1 MAMDR
6 GLSWLK
12 NNEEIVIDYT
22 KKLSAINSYS
32 YNQTGLSKIARNLKA
47 NFRKITPLKETLLP
61 IYKTDEPLKTKLSHY
76 APLLTGNIRPDLDN
90 RIFLCGHLDT
100 VFHPSLTFPI
110 IETNSRIHGPGIA
123 DMKGGLSVM
132 LFALQAFE
140 QFQPNPAIGFNILI
154 NPDEEIGSVASRSYI
169 EDQSTQCKLGLIFE
183 PESPNGMIRVRG
195 GSITLSVAVYGKA
208 AHAGRNFY
216 QGIHAG
222 YIAADL
228 ISNIRKQFLSKKM
241 IINVSQINCPG
252 PMNQVAPFASFKL
265 NVRYLSDN
273 HCHKFL
279 ADLHSLLSKTKIAN
293 KAKILLKTIAQRP
306 SKPLTKKE
314 KELQTLLNK
323 ANKSLDFAPINW
335 TTTQGV
341 CDSNFLSQKGIPS
354 IDTLGPLG
362 NNLHTTNEY
371 LEKETLL
378 KKAQLT
384 YQLLV
389 NCNQLARQGNL

>member
-6 GLSWLK
+6 GLCWLK
-12 NNEEIVIDYT
+12 ANEDKVIDYT
-22 KKLSAINSYS
+22 KKLSTINSYS
-32 YNQTGLSKIARNLKA
+32 YNPAGLSKVARNLKA
-47 NFRKITPLKETLLP
+47 SFKKITTLKETLIP
-61 IYKTDEPLKTKLSHY
+61 IYKTDEPLKTKLSHN
-76 APLLTGNIRPDLDN
+76 APLLSGNIRPDLKN

-100 VFHPSLTFPI
+100 VFHPSLSFPI
-110 IETNSRIHGPGIA
+110 IETTSKLHGPGVA

-140 QFQPNPAIGFNILI
+140 KFQQKPAIGFNILI

-183 PESPNGMIRVRG
+183 PESPNGMIQERG
-195 GSITLSVAVYGKA
+195 GSLTLSVGVFGKA

-228 ISNIRKQFLSKKM
+228 ISNIRKQFLSKNL
-241 IINVSQINCPG
+241 ILNVSQINCPG

-265 NVRYLSDN
+265 NIRYLSEN

-279 ADLHSLLSKTKIAN
+279 ANFHSLLRKTKTSS
-293 KAKILLKTIAQRP
+293 KVKILLKTVTQRP
-306 SKPLTKKE
+306 SKPQTKKE
-314 KELQTLLNK
+314 KDLLILLNK
-323 ANKSLDFAPINW
+323 ANRSLDFAPIKW
-335 TTTQGV
+335 TTTLGV
-341 CDSNFLSQKGIPS
+341 CDGNFLSQKGIPC

-362 NNLHTTNEY
+362 SNLHSTDEF
-371 LEKETLL
+371 LIKETLL